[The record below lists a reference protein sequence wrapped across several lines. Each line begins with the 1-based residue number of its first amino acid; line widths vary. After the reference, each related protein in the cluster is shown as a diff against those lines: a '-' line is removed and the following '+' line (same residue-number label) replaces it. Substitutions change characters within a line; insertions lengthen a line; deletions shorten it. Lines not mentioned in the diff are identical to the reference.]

1 MFKPIVLAAAVTFA
15 ALPAMAEMSSDSF
28 VKEQTLDQW
37 RASKLVGVSVVGP
50 DQKKIG
56 SIADILVDH
65 NGDAQTV
72 VISVGGFLGIGEK
85 NVAVPFKTVKWVAE
99 GRSAATTSATPS
111 SALGDTA
118 SPTTVK
124 SDPAAREASQ
134 GYPDMA
140 MLDMSKQQLENA
152 PDFKYTPMPATTTAP
167 PPQSDTGA
175 LAPKTKTP

>member
-1 MFKPIVLAAAVTFA
+1 MLKTVALAAAVTFA

-28 VKEQTLDQW
+28 VKEQSLDQW

-72 VISVGGFLGIGEK
+72 VISVGGFLGIDEK
-85 NVAVPFKTVKWVAE
+85 DVAVPFNTVKWVAE
-99 GRSAATTSATPS
+99 GRSAATTSSTSS

-118 SPTTVK
+118 SPTNVK
-124 SDPAAREASQ
+124 PNPVAREASQ

-140 MLDMSKQQLENA
+140 MLDMTKQQLENA
-152 PDFKYTPMPATTTAP
+152 PTFKYTPMPAATASP
-167 PPQSDTGA
+167 PPRSDTGA
-175 LAPKTKTP
+175 MAPKTKTP